1 MWTPLLL
8 VLTALAPLIYAVPL
22 GRNGNG
28 DNHIPKYNWRKLQ
41 EHCDLSDA
49 KLPVVPGINFTT
61 SDRPKHLRALGLGVG
76 VQNYTCTAAGTYGTL
91 GAVAQLFD
99 MSCLYST
106 SSFNTLPSVALIL
119 QQHGLLNASAI
130 TDLAFGHHYFVD
142 FNGTLS
148 PRFDVTRY
156 KQSPPSHYVT
166 AEKIADFK
174 APVEPAQNV
183 DWLQLARISGDFS
196 KLVYRVETAGG
207 QAPATCTP
215 GTGNISVSYAAQ
227 YWFFN

>member
-76 VQNYTCTAAGTYGTL
+76 VQGPMVLSGLSLSFSTCHA
-91 GAVAQLFD
+91 
-99 MSCLYST
+99 ST
-106 SSFNTLPSVALIL
+106 PPVPSIP
-119 QQHGLLNASAI
+119 
-130 TDLAFGHHYFVD
+130 F
-142 FNGTLS
+142 
-148 PRFDVTRY
+148 P
-156 KQSPPSHYVT
+156 QS
-166 AEKIADFK
+166 
-174 APVEPAQNV
+174 
-183 DWLQLARISGDFS
+183 L
-196 KLVYRVETAGG
+196 
-207 QAPATCTP
+207 
-215 GTGNISVSYAAQ
+215 
-227 YWFFN
+227 